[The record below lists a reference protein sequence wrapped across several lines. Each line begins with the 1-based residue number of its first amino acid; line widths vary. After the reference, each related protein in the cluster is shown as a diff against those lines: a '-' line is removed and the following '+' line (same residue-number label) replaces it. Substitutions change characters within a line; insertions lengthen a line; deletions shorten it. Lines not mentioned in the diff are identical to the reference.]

1 MTRGKRDSVY
11 RHIRKEVEKGRQAFV
26 ICPLVE
32 ASEAIEAKAAV
43 EWAEHFQKNYR
54 LMTDQEKQEARLRLE
69 KRYSQEYGKQ
79 VSVDTTPAQPGV
91 LMGYALNI
99 RKCIGC
105 RRCVKACVEENNQ
118 SRGSLPGE
126 RIEWIQVLRMERGK
140 FDPAKVEQGGYPEG
154 LGIQVGGNA
163 YTPAGQVLEGQY
175 FYEPEKVPETDATYM
190 PIACMQCEKPPC
202 VKVCPV
208 EATWKE
214 KDGIVVVDPTGEE
227 PLLQHCGVPVVTAA
241 RVPEDGRETAW
252 VDSDHHAGT
261 RRVLDHFLEAGR
273 SRPALLTSTARQSY
287 VDDTTAAYTTWCK
300 ERGLEPIVG
309 LVATDPTEEAAA
321 AVMGDLLNTKPR
333 PDAVYA
339 TFDRMALGVLLACR
353 ERRISVPE
361 DLAVAALT
369 DSPLL
374 RTTVPQITALDLDA
388 PEIGRRV
395 IELLVALVE
404 GEEPASRQIMVPS
417 TLIVR
422 ESTRHP

>member
-1 MTRGKRDSVY
+1 MGVAWRLGGVLGRRVSIWDIAEEAGVSITTVSHALSG
-11 RHIRKEVEKGRQAFV
+11 KGRLPDRTREKVRRAARRLGYRASTQARGLATGRSMALAVQVVGTRAGVLVPDFQYFV
-26 ICPLVE
+26 ELLNA
-32 ASEAIEAKAAV
+32 ASAEAIE
-43 EWAEHFQKNYR
+43 R
-54 LMTDQEKQEARLRLE
+54 G
-69 KRYSQEYGKQ
+69 YGL
-79 VSVDTTPAQPGV
+79 VLAPAGA
-91 LMGYALNI
+91 GI
-99 RKCIGC
+99 
-105 RRCVKACVEENNQ
+105 
-118 SRGSLPGE
+118 
-126 RIEWIQVLRMERGK
+126 
-140 FDPAKVEQGGYPEG
+140 EG
-154 LGIQVGGNA
+154 LGHLS
-163 YTPAGQVLEGQY
+163 P
-175 FYEPEKVPETDATYM
+175 
-190 PIACMQCEKPPC
+190 
-202 VKVCPV
+202 
-208 EATWKE
+208 
-214 KDGIVVVDPTGEE
+214 DGIVVVDPTGEE
-227 PLLQHCGVPVVTAA
+227 PLLQPRGIPVVTAA

-309 LVATDPTEEAAA
+309 LVAADPTEEAAA
-321 AVMGDLLNTKPR
+321 AVMGDLLTTKPR